1 MQRVWLNLFIAS
13 AVAVLVL
20 ATVDYNVDTTVL
32 HWRIINNKQVDTME
46 YPEPAID
53 NVKTLDQNDFDEMKL
68 EEEDSDEQQRIV
80 YMR

>member
-1 MQRVWLNLFIAS
+1 
-13 AVAVLVL
+13 
-20 ATVDYNVDTTVL
+20 
-32 HWRIINNKQVDTME
+32 ME

-68 EEEDSDEQQRIV
+68 EEEDSEEHQRIV